1 MFLSDNKKSIHFR
14 GGQMNRTRAS
24 LLSALIVAI
33 ACFGTA
39 AFGQQLTKGTLKGT
53 VADPTTAVVPGAKV
67 TVRNDATGATVNTTT
82 DNDGAFAAADLLPG
96 TYTVTV
102 EKQGYKKTVQTNVN
116 VVAAVIS
123 STAVVL
129 AAGNISEVVTV
140 TGAGEAALETES
152 SQVSGTIN
160 TRKVEDLP
168 SNGAGG
174 GIDTLALLVPGVTA
188 SRANGSNTNGT
199 ALSVNG
205 NRTRSN
211 NFQIDG
217 QDNNDL
223 SVGGPALFVDF
234 QDSVQEYQ
242 VITNNF
248 SAQYGRNQGAVV
260 NIVTKAG
267 TNDYHGS
274 LFEFHQDAYHL
285 NSLDNI
291 EKRDGQLHPDRNLY
305 NVFGGTVGGPIWAP
319 NFGDDSNGKMF
330 RSMKNKAFFFFGYQG
345 VRNPASTVA
354 RSTAFAILP
363 SEFSRLSTA
372 FPGGVTQNYVN
383 FSPFAIG
390 SRANTFSTAGQST
403 ISTQF
408 QFVGPGVGSNGLP
421 NGSRLPGCPF
431 VLAVGAPI
439 PNSTAQGNPSCG
451 TYVTPINP
459 QTGQPFLTGGPFDVY
474 NFGSAAAPN
483 LFQAEMFEH
492 PYNIAF
498 NENYWQLRFDVRPT
512 NKDTGSIRYIHQF
525 SDAINGTTRTAG
537 GFHGDLP
544 AGSKNLGGDWTHQFS
559 NKWINT
565 FRASHSSIIVDFG
578 GGCQVKTPGCVPSS
592 TQLDQ
597 SYTNISFAGFTSA
610 VRGTSLG
617 GIGPATNLPQGRT
630 GTVTQLADTVTYVRG
645 SQTWTMGFE
654 FKKLGSQVPFLP
666 IFNGAYT
673 FRSAGNFIN
682 NAPSALSIAVGDP
695 LVVFPEKDK
704 YAFFQD
710 DWKVRPNL
718 TLNLGVR
725 YENTGQPINAL
736 HDITVARETSSN
748 PLFDPSLPL
757 SIRTVPKMKSDN
769 NNFAPRVG
777 FAYVPHF
784 FKSLLGQD
792 ATVIRG
798 GFSIAYEPAFYNILL
813 NIANAAPF
821 AASITIPPGSLVNAP
836 GTIYAIPNNA
846 YGDAVRAAAVA
857 NGIVPPGA
865 LNPLFL
871 TQTDV
876 ASDFHQ
882 PYSEQWS
889 LGVQHQFGR
898 RYIAE
903 ARYVGT
909 HGVGLFQSANTNFF
923 VGPLVNGYSL
933 TRNPN
938 TGALTSSAPNSCP
951 AGSATCVNFPSFA
964 SQLPPGTTAQ
974 VCTNDPATPFV
985 DESACNNRLFRQGS
999 HTTRGN
1005 WGQSIYHALQTQF
1018 KGRFLRDSLDLGLTY
1033 TWSKSIDNA
1042 SEIFAESDQAS
1053 ANAQRYFCT
1062 ERCERGLSAFD
1073 KPHAFTANW
1082 TWDIPFYKEQKG
1094 IIGHLAGGW
1103 QLNGTYILTSGSVFT
1118 PFNGITGSFSPIGT
1132 SYLTAGDRPFVG
1144 NPSAA
1149 LGTVAISQIDA
1160 FFVFGI
1166 PCSPSPCGLGFWSMN
1181 ALQTTGDTVS
1191 VTPNDVRFII
1201 NGPGA
1206 AKNLGTPFGSAGRS
1220 ILRGPIVNQVNLSLF
1235 KNIRIGERW
1244 RVQLR
1249 GEAFNAFNHPNPGI
1263 GTGSGGDIPDANL
1276 VDAGVPGSSFGNFQ
1290 DIEYAR
1296 RVIQVAIRITW

>member
-1 MFLSDNKKSIHFR
+1 MI
-14 GGQMNRTRAS
+14 RTRAS

-33 ACFGTA
+33 VCFGTA

-53 VADPTTAVVPGAKV
+53 VADPTSAVVPGAKV
-67 TVRNDATGATVNTTT
+67 TVKNDATGATVNTVT
-82 DNDGAFAAADLLPG
+82 DSDGGFTAQDLLPG
-96 TYTVTV
+96 LYNVTV

-129 AAGNISEVVTV
+129 EAGNISEVVTV
-140 TGAGEAALETES
+140 TGSGEEALQTES
-152 SQVSGTIN
+152 SQVSGTIG

-188 SRANGSNTNGT
+188 SRANGSNTNGA

-274 LFEFHQDAYHL
+274 AFLFHQDAYNL

-291 EKRDGQLHPDRNLY
+291 QKRDGQLKPDRNLY

-319 NFGDDSNGKMF
+319 NFGEDDSAGHHMF
-330 RSMKNKAFFFFGYQG
+330 KSLKNKAFFFFGYQG
-345 VRNPASTVA
+345 VRNPASFVA
-354 RSTAFAILP
+354 RSTSLAILP
-363 SEFSRLSTA
+363 NEFARLQATYNT
-372 FPGGVTQNYVN
+372 PLTQNYAT
-383 FSPFAIG
+383 FSPFAVG
-390 SRANTFSTAGQST
+390 STLNTFSTSGA
-403 ISTQF
+403 
-408 QFVGPGVGSNGLP
+408 PGVASKFNFSNP
-421 NGSRLPGCPF
+421 AGCARVVAATTVTDP
-431 VLAVGAPI
+431 A
-439 PNSTAQGNPSCG
+439 CG
-451 TYVTPINP
+451 TYTTFLDPA
-459 QTGQPFLTGGPFDVY
+459 TGQPFLVGGPYDVF
-474 NFGSAAAPN
+474 NLGTAAAPD
-483 LFQAEMFEH
+483 LYQGAMYQH
-492 PYNIAF
+492 PWDASY

-512 NKDTGSIRYIHQF
+512 NKDTGSIRMIHQVGI
-525 SDAINGTTRTAG
+525 STNGTTATAG

-544 AGSKNLGGDWTHQFS
+544 ASSKNLGGDWTHQF
-559 NKWINT
+559 NNRWINT
-565 FRASHSSIIVDFG
+565 FRASHSSIVVDFG
-578 GGCQVKTPGCVPSS
+578 GGCQAKVPGCVPKSS
-592 TQLDQ
+592 QLDV
-597 SYTNISFAGFTSA
+597 SYTNISFAGITSA
-610 VRGTSLG
+610 GSPARSLG

-630 GTVTQLADTVTYVRG
+630 GTVDQFADTVTWVRG

-654 FKKLGSQVPFLP
+654 FKKLASQVPFLP
-666 IFNGAYT
+666 NFNGAYT
-673 FRSAGNFIN
+673 FNSVSRFTN
-682 NAPSALSIAVGDP
+682 NAPSAETIAIGNP
-695 LVVFPEKDK
+695 LVIFPEKDK

-736 HDITVARETSSN
+736 NAITVARETSSN

-757 SIRTVPKMKSDN
+757 STRIVPKMKSDN
-769 NNFAPRVG
+769 NNFAPRLG

-784 FKSLLGQD
+784 WKSLLGQD

-821 AASITIPPGSLVNAP
+821 AASVAVPSVSLVNAP

-846 YGDAVRAAAVA
+846 YGDAVRAAATSR
-857 NGIVPPGA
+857 GIVPPGA
-865 LNPLFL
+865 LNPIYL

-876 ASDFHQ
+876 AKDFHQ

-889 LGVQHQFGR
+889 FGVQHQWGR
-898 RYIAE
+898 KYIGE
-903 ARYVGT
+903 VRYVGT

-923 VGPLVNGYSL
+923 VGPLVHGFTL
-933 TRNPN
+933 AGITFPN
-938 TGALTSSAPNSCP
+938 
-951 AGSATCVNFPSFA
+951 FA
-964 SQLPPGTTAQ
+964 SQIPAGTVAQ
-974 VCTNDPATPFV
+974 VCVNDPATLFV
-985 DESACNNRLFRQGS
+985 NEAACNDRQFRQGS

-1005 WGQSIYHALQTQF
+1005 WGFSMYHAMQSQF
-1018 KGRFLRDSLDLGLTY
+1018 KGRFLKDSLDLGLTY

-1042 SEIFAESDQAS
+1042 SEIFTESDQAS
-1053 ANAQRYFCT
+1053 SNAQRYFCT
-1062 ERCERGLSAFD
+1062 QTCERGLSAFD
-1073 KPHAFTANW
+1073 KPHVFTANW
-1082 TWDIPFYKEQKG
+1082 VWDIPFFKEQKG
-1094 IIGHLAGGW
+1094 ILGHIAGGW
-1103 QLNGTYILTSGSVFT
+1103 QLNGTYILTSGSVYT
-1118 PFNGITGSFSPIGT
+1118 PVNGITGFFGLGQT
-1132 SYLTAGDRPFVG
+1132 YLTAGDRPFLSNPAAPVG
-1144 NPSAA
+1144 N
-1149 LGTVAISQIDA
+1149 VAISAIDS
-1160 FFVFGI
+1160 FLLFGI
-1166 PCSPSPCGLGFWSMN
+1166 PCQQGGVAVSCNTVTSFYSMN
-1181 ALQTTGDTVS
+1181 ALNSPAGNVVEVKPS
-1191 VTPNDVRFII
+1191 DVHFII
-1201 NGPGA
+1201 NGPGT
-1206 AKNLGTPFGSAGRS
+1206 AKELGTPFGSVGRS

-1235 KNIRIGERW
+1235 KNIRVTERL
-1244 RVQLR
+1244 RLQLR

-1263 GTGSGGDIPDANL
+1263 GTGSGGDIPDPSL
-1276 VDAGVPGSSFGNFQ
+1276 FDAGLPSSAFANNQ
-1290 DIEYAR
+1290 DIEYAHR
-1296 RVIQVAIRITW
+1296 TIQVAIRITW